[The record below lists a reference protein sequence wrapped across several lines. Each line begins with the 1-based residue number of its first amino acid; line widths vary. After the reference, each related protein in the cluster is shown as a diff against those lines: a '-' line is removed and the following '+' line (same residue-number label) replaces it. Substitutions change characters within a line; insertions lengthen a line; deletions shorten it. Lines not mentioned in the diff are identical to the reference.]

1 MKKWK
6 LTLQVAATYIGTVV
20 GAGFATGKEIVQ
32 FFTKYGTAGLIGIL
46 ISGLF
51 FIWLGSKMMLMANE
65 IKAESYQDLNNH
77 LFGSAIGRVVNLF
90 TIIILFGITSVMLAS
105 TGAIAHE
112 QLGLWPQLGMVL
124 TMILAYVSIMKGI
137 EGLMIVN
144 SLVVP
149 MMLTF
154 SIIIMFPYLQHF
166 SFLQVSSVHLITS
179 DLSWALSPFLY
190 IAFNLAMS
198 QAVLVPLGSEIK
210 DKSIIKRG
218 AILGGIGLTFM
229 MVATHLALSNVPYTF
244 QLEIPMSEVIKDVGV
259 WINWLFLIVIFGEI
273 FTTLIGNVFGMARQV
288 KSVLRISEH
297 KAFIIILLLCFTVGQ
312 IGYGKLLEVLY
323 PLFGYMGLLFIAMLC
338 VKKVK

>member
-32 FFTKYGTAGLIGIL
+32 FFTKYGSVGLVGIL
-46 ISGLF
+46 ISGFF

-65 IKAESYQDLNNH
+65 IKADSYQELNNY
-77 LFGSAIGRVVNLF
+77 LFGSMVGKVVNVF
-90 TIIILFGITSVMLAS
+90 TMIILFGITSVMLAS

-124 TMILAYVSIMKGI
+124 TMLLAYISIMKGI
-137 EGLMIVN
+137 EGIMIVN

-154 SIIIMFPYLQHF
+154 SVIIIFPYLQHIP
-166 SFLQVSSVHLITS
+166 FLHVSSIHLVTT
-179 DLSWALSPFLY
+179 DYSWALSPFLY

-210 DKSIIKRG
+210 DETVIKRG
-218 AILGGIGLTFM
+218 ALLGGIGLTFM
-229 MVATHLALSNVPYTF
+229 MIATHLALSNVPYTF
-244 QLEIPMSEVIKDVGV
+244 QLEIPMSEVIKDVAV
-259 WINWLFLIVIFGEI
+259 WVNWLFLLVIFGEI

-297 KAFIIILLLCFTVGQ
+297 KAFMIILLLCFTVGQ

-323 PLFGYMGLLFIAMLC
+323 PLFGYMGLAFIAMLC
-338 VKKVK
+338 IKKVK